1 MAMRREGHGGAPIG
15 PEIPAREMGLASA
28 METHDAEDQLQVGDG
43 KPDTLCPQ
51 LCDQGAVT
59 GGVKTNKTKSPSAV
73 KYLAM

>member
-1 MAMRREGHGGAPIG
+1 MGCATVD
-15 PEIPAREMGLASA
+15 PETPAREMGLASP
-28 METHDAEDQLQVGDG
+28 METHDAEDQPQVGDG
-43 KPDTLCPQ
+43 KPDTLCPL